1 MTSADIGSVIPLPPE
16 LARAFPPSPNALLD
30 LLRTRVDDGM
40 LLDIARAD
48 YGMDADEHLEVLR
61 AIRDTGAVRVPL
73 GWVPQEVLELI
84 RWSEPEDPEWKPG
97 DVGERG
103 HLMRAFSCAA
113 LLRAAAESGNPLDG
127 ENSTLAQLVASTL
140 TLGRD
145 AQVAA
150 ARFLTWRVPMLKAD
164 EERPFFAFAL
174 LFLAVLLREER
185 LSDEAL
191 AGAAEWMIAEEAAEA
206 QAQGAHVPVPEG
218 PWLLRLTF
226 FDLRHSL
233 WRAFAR
239 RLMEEA
245 AEVAPPARDT
255 LQLIAVSLAD
265 D

>member
-1 MTSADIGSVIPLPPE
+1 MIPLPPD

-30 LLRTRVDDGM
+30 LLRMRVDDGM

-48 YGMDADEHLEVLR
+48 YGNDADEHLR
-61 AIRDTGAVRVPL
+61 AVRVIRDTGAVPVAL
-73 GWVPQEVLELI
+73 GWAPQEVLELI

-103 HLMRAFSCAA
+103 HLMRAFACAA
-113 LLRAAAESGNPLDG
+113 LLRAAAEPGNLLDG

-140 TLGRD
+140 ALGRD

-150 ARFLTWRVPMLKAD
+150 ARFLAWRVPMLNPD

-174 LFLAVLLREER
+174 LFLAVLLRAER
-185 LSDEAL
+185 LSDQAL
-191 AGAAEWMIAEEAAEA
+191 ATAGEWMIAEEAAEA
-206 QAQGAHVPVPEG
+206 QAQGDDVPTPEG

-226 FDLRHSL
+226 YGLRHSV

-239 RLMEEA
+239 RMLDEA
-245 AEVAPPARDT
+245 AEVSAPARDT

>member
-1 MTSADIGSVIPLPPE
+1 
-16 LARAFPPSPNALLD
+16 
-30 LLRTRVDDGM
+30 
-40 LLDIARAD
+40 
-48 YGMDADEHLEVLR
+48 
-61 AIRDTGAVRVPL
+61 VPL

-113 LLRAAAESGNPLDG
+113 LLRAAAEPGNLLDG

-140 TLGRD
+140 ALGRD
-145 AQVAA
+145 VQVAA
-150 ARFLTWRVPMLKAD
+150 ARFLAWRVPMLNRD

-191 AGAAEWMIAEEAAEA
+191 AAAGEWMIAEEAAEA
-206 QAQGAHVPVPEG
+206 EAQGEHVPTPQG
-218 PWLLRLTF
+218 PWLLRLSF

-239 RLMEEA
+239 QMLREA
-245 AEVAPPARDT
+245 ADVGPPARDT